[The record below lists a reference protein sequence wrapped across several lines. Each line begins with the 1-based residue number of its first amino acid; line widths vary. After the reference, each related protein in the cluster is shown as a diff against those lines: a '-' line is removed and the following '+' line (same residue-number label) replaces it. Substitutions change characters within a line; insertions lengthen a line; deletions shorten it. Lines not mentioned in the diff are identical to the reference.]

1 MAREQLPDRR
11 PSTRQAFSYEGC
23 GYLATFSYYPDGRL
37 GEVFLDTGKINTPQ
51 EVLAVCVLLDYG
63 AGKMFPVPLPV
74 NATPMSKT
82 ELASHMAGQRLGSI
96 PWLQLLNLLI
106 PLLQQWLANNP

>member
-1 MAREQLPDRR
+1 MLQHRTDAEAIEAL
-11 PSTRQAFSYEGC
+11 S
-23 GYLATFSYYPDGRL
+23 LAAMPIT
-37 GEVFLDTGKINTPQ
+37 TGKINTPQ

-74 NATPMSKT
+74 NAAPMSKT
-82 ELASHMAGQRLGSI
+82 ELASHMTGQRLGSI